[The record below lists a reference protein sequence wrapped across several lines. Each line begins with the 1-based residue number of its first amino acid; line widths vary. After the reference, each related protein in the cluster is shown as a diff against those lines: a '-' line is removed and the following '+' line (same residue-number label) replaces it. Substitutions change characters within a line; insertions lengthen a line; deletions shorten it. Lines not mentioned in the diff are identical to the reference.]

1 MDLNVS
7 HVTEVSHDGLF
18 NMVCQL
24 RPDIICSV
32 YVSKNIS
39 FLRLLC
45 HNCWTIN
52 HAKFVFLSYDFANL
66 ILTSKTIAFQISMR
80 KNISEILTACLFE
93 IWKKKTAQNFY
104 IITISIYY

>member
-1 MDLNVS
+1 MYHML
-7 HVTEVSHDGLF
+7 LKF
-18 NMVCQL
+18 LMMVCL
-24 RPDIICSV
+24 TWSV
-32 YVSKNIS
+32 NFDQILFVLYVFQKTS